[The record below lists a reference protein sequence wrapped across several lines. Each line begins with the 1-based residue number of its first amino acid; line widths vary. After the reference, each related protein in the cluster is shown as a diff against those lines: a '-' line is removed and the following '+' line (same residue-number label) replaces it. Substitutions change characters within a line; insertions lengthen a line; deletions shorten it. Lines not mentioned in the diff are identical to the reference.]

1 MQKMND
7 FKQQFNGGDST
18 IWEKQKNSCAKCWN
32 QPKPNGQRSHG
43 LYVAQPVYLIELD
56 NSITEVCM
64 VSRCFECG
72 WIKHYGTKFLYKLT
86 GNVPDFKLEYWPEL
100 RRNNISPDDFERAI
114 FNIPY
119 EHNLILD
126 ANKNLEFDWDLEPK
140 NNEKYIDYAKRFL
153 NSATYFSDKTK
164 KTMFKLIQGMK

>member
-18 IWEKQKNSCAKCWN
+18 IWEKQKNSCVKCWN

-43 LYVAQPVYLIELD
+43 LYVAQPVYLVELD

-64 VSRCFECG
+64 VSRCSECG

-86 GNVPDFKLEYWPEL
+86 GNVPDFSLEYWPEL
-100 RRNNISPDDFERAI
+100 RRNNIKPDDFERAI

-119 EHNLILD
+119 DRNLFLD
-126 ANKNLEFDWDLEPK
+126 ANKELAFPWELDPK
-140 NNEKYIDYAKRFL
+140 PSEKYKDFAVRFL
-153 NSATYFSDKTK
+153 RESGIFSVNTQKAVS
-164 KTMFKLIQGMK
+164 KLIQGM